1 MNLVT
6 KLLENSLEIK
16 SKKINTL
23 VIEDRKYFT
32 LFLREIIDNINKESE
47 TLDLIEDY
55 KKLDFSKST
64 EVIFDLFNLDAN
76 GASLLKK
83 LYTELEKDLNSE
95 DMYKK
100 KIELE
105 SSLSNFI
112 DDLVYRSRFSLSY
125 GEINYS
131 SLFKSFTVG
140 FDYDKG
146 STIESLIEYLKVSS
160 DLLNKKLFIIINLDS
175 FLTDDDLIELANF
188 LCYNEIKVLG
198 LQNSITREL
207 NSCDNLRIVDKDLC
221 EI

>member
-16 SKKINTL
+16 AKKINTL

-32 LFLREIIDNINKESE
+32 LFLREIIENINKESE

-55 KKLDFSKST
+55 KKLDFAKST

-100 KIELE
+100 RIELE
-105 SSLSNFI
+105 ASLSNFI
-112 DDLVYRSRFSLSY
+112 DDLVFRSRFSLSY

-131 SLFKSFTVG
+131 SLFKSFSVE
-140 FDYDKG
+140 FDYDK
-146 STIESLIEYLKVSS
+146 SSLIERLIEYLKVSS
-160 DLLNKKLFIIINLDS
+160 DLLNEKLFIIVNLDS

-198 LQNSITREL
+198 LQNSITREV

>member
-16 SKKINTL
+16 AKKINTL
-23 VIEDRKYFT
+23 VIEGRKYFT
-32 LFLREIIDNINKESE
+32 LFLKEIIDNINKESE

-55 KKLDFSKST
+55 KKLDFAKST
-64 EVIFDLFNLDAN
+64 EVIFDLFNLYAN

-105 SSLSNFI
+105 ASLSNFI
-112 DDLVYRSRFSLSY
+112 DDLVFRSRFSLSY

-131 SLFKSFTVG
+131 SLFKSFSVE
-140 FDYDKG
+140 FDYDK
-146 STIESLIEYLKVSS
+146 SSLIERLIEYLKVSS
-160 DLLNKKLFIIINLDS
+160 DLLNKKLFIIVNLDS

>member
-16 SKKINTL
+16 AKKINTL

-64 EVIFDLFNLDAN
+64 EVIFDLFSLNAN
-76 GASLLKK
+76 GANLLKK
-83 LYTELEKDLNSE
+83 LYIELEKDLNSE

-105 SSLSNFI
+105 GSLSNFI
-112 DDLVYRSRFSLSY
+112 DDLVFRSRFSLRY

-131 SLFKSFTVG
+131 SLFKSFSVE

-146 STIESLIEYLKVSS
+146 STIESLIEYFKVSS
-160 DLLNKKLFIIINLDS
+160 DLLNKKLFIIVNLDS

-198 LQNSITREL
+198 LQNSITREIKA
-207 NSCDNLRIVDKDLC
+207 CDNLRIVDKDLC

>member
-16 SKKINTL
+16 AKKINTL

-32 LFLREIIDNINKESE
+32 LFLREIIENINKESE

-55 KKLDFSKST
+55 KKLDFAKST

-100 KIELE
+100 RIELE
-105 SSLSNFI
+105 ASLSNFI
-112 DDLVYRSRFSLSY
+112 DDLVFRSRFSLSY

-131 SLFKSFTVG
+131 SLFKSFSVE
-140 FDYDKG
+140 FDYDK
-146 STIESLIEYLKVSS
+146 SSLIERLIEYLKVSS
-160 DLLNKKLFIIINLDS
+160 DLLNKKLFIIVNLDS

-198 LQNSITREL
+198 LQNSITREV